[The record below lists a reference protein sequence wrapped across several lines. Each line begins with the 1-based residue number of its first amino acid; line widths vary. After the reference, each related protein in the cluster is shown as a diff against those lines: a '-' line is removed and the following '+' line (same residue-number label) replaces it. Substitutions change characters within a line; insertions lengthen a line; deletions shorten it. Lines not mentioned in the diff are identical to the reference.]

1 MINFALQ
8 RSRISLKIGE
18 MSATKNVFFNL
29 IILFLIYTH
38 MTISAITVAGFGAR
52 AAFFFLPEQ
61 PLDSK
66 TRTLFEMK
74 KLN

>member
-52 AAFFFLPEQ
+52 AAFFFYLSS
-61 PLDSK
+61 PLIQK
-66 TRTLFEMK
+66 QEHYLK
-74 KLN
+74 